1 MIKSNTRF
9 WTKKKVIRD
18 NWWLDRD
25 YKEKINL
32 LYHDYVFSSFL
43 EDYVFIFFCFFFS
56 YFFFF
61 LYLPIFLIIIFL
73 FAIFRQREYYF
84 WINKRNP
91 SFFTTIRPLVFLS
104 KQGHPLALHLRKIK
118 KENSFLFFFFFFL
131 GEFLFCSWK
140 ITFFFLS
147 LFLVNWSCWKRFPL
161 YLCKHFSLRNLKPSD
176 FGKKEKK
183 YPTLVVFSPTI
194 SATSYLSRNTILK
207 QFLLSSSLVILCLSL
222 FFQSQSQSS
231 MSNLGYTLC
240 FLLEQGSYYVYQL
253 FLD

>member
-1 MIKSNTRF
+1 MWNIIFVIKSNTRF

-118 KENSFLFFFFFFL
+118 KENSFLFFFFSWENSCFVP
-131 GEFLFCSWK
+131 EKSLFS
-140 ITFFFLS
+140 FFLS
-147 LFLVNWSCWKRFPL
+147 SWWTGLAEKGFLSIYVSTSHYGILNHLILERKKKNIQLWLFSVRP
-161 YLCKHFSLRNLKPSD
+161 SLQHRTWA
-176 FGKKEKK
+176 E
-183 YPTLVVFSPTI
+183 TLS
-194 SATSYLSRNTILK
+194 
-207 QFLLSSSLVILCLSL
+207 
-222 FFQSQSQSS
+222 
-231 MSNLGYTLC
+231 
-240 FLLEQGSYYVYQL
+240 
-253 FLD
+253 